1 MEKRCVA
8 ALLLTLG
15 TCITGLAAQP
25 DPKALAA
32 LEQTGRYLHA
42 LPYFTLN
49 VDSFTDRIVETGQVI
64 ETPQHTQVLS
74 VRPDK
79 LQVTVGVQQFFYDG
93 KRFTLRDSGAGHYA
107 TIQAPAGIDPL
118 FDQFTDRYGIALP
131 LADLF
136 AWDASTAG
144 KVGVAGAE
152 VIGKERIGDQTCI
165 HYAYRQPGIDWQLW
179 VREGAK
185 PLPCRLVIVRN
196 DINGLPRH
204 SVNFDWDINRQPASS
219 AFTFKPPAGSSVVP
233 LKSFE
238 QEQGPSAGEQ

>member
-1 MEKRCVA
+1 MDKRCVA
-8 ALLLTLG
+8 PLWLMLG
-15 TCITGLAAQP
+15 ISAPTLAAQP

-32 LEQTGRYLHA
+32 LQQTGRYLHA
-42 LPYFTLN
+42 LPYFTLD
-49 VDSFTDRIVETGQVI
+49 VESFTDRIVETGQVI
-64 ETPQHTQVLS
+64 ETPSRTRVLS
-74 VRPDK
+74 IRPDK
-79 LQVTVGVQQFFYDG
+79 LQVTVDAQQFFYDG
-93 KRFTLRDSGAGHYA
+93 KHFTLHDSASGHYA

-136 AWDASTAG
+136 QWDASTAS
-144 KVGVAGAE
+144 KVGIDGAQL
-152 VIGKERIGDQTCI
+152 IGKERIGDQTCT
-165 HYAYRQPGIDWQLW
+165 HYAYRQPSIDWQLW
-179 VREGAK
+179 VREGAR

-219 AFTFKPPAGSSVVP
+219 AFTFNPPAGASVVP

-238 QEQGPSAGEQ
+238 QAPGS